1 MSKTLKYQL
10 EIEYD
15 MDDNCTFED
24 WEIEVSLSEIREA
37 IADIYMETYCSG
49 KSGITYNQVVE
60 FINDMDL
67 EDELCD
73 ILEDE
78 IHDYFKDK
86 AYKDYYSHK
95 EY

>member
-15 MDDNCTFED
+15 MDDNCTLED

-49 KSGITYNQVVE
+49 KSGITYNQVME